1 MCGVGGLGGCCSRN
15 LAKFLDM
22 WRGRQHVGE
31 PGGSVAIDK
40 IEFKQSAFDERYS
53 LGAIE

>member
-1 MCGVGGLGGCCSRN
+1 MCGVGGLDGCHFQN

-22 WRGRQHVGE
+22 WRGRLHVGE

-40 IEFKQSAFDERYS
+40 IEFKQSAFD
-53 LGAIE
+53 